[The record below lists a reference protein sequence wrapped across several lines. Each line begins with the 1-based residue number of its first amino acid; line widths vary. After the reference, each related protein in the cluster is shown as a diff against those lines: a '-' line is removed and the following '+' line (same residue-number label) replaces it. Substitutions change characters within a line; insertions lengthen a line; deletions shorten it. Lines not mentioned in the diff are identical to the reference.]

1 MANRMSR
8 RHTHTLSDA
17 IDEIAYRVVLGCL
30 GGMGLVLAI
39 AALYLAKSAMGID
52 LMDGPSP
59 MHGLFF
65 G

>member
-1 MANRMSR
+1 MPR
-8 RHTHTLSDA
+8 RPTHALVQTLDA
-17 IDEIAYRVVLGCL
+17 IAYRVVLACL
-30 GGMGLVLAI
+30 GGMALTIAI

-59 MHGLFF
+59 LHSLFF

>member
-1 MANRMSR
+1 MVHR
-8 RHTHTLSDA
+8 RAQTFAQT
-17 IDEIAYRVVLGCL
+17 IDTIAYRLVLLCL
-30 GGMGLVLAI
+30 GGMTATLAM

-59 MHGLFF
+59 LHNLFF